1 MGFLKELE
9 MKRFSIAIPEDLNDL
24 LCNHLIREDKEED
37 LIFALW
43 NESIGSYR
51 ETALISELV
60 FPEEG
65 DRQRHGNVSFNPQY
79 IKRVCRIA
87 AQKNTGIV
95 FIHSHPFPGWQNMSN
110 DDVIAEKERLSETV
124 EVLTGYPLVGMTVG
138 SDRTWSGRR
147 WMYNENT
154 NEYDIQW
161 AENVRIVGR
170 NLMIDYTDFLVPSPK
185 FSKQFR
191 RTRAVWGKINHEKL
205 AKMRIGIVGLGSVGS
220 MVAEGLARM
229 GMEKFVLID
238 FDKIEEHNL
247 DRLVGST
254 KKDIGKYKVDI
265 ADRQINSVGTSAKVD
280 INKSNKSLYEEE
292 AYRLA
297 IDCDILFSCV
307 DRPRARYILN
317 HIAYSHLIPVIDG
330 GIQVR
335 FEGDEINGFNFSG
348 ADWQLQTISPNK
360 PCLQCLEVYNT
371 SDVSLE
377 MDGMLDDASY
387 IKGLPKDE
395 YKKKNNE
402 NIFPFSSNL
411 ASLEIFQLVAFAI
424 GAGGVYDFGV
434 QRFRYN
440 PGMISQYYDRECKKG
455 CDFVKSIATGDK
467 YVKVFD

>member
-1 MGFLKELE
+1 MECLKELN
-9 MKRFSIAIPEDLNDL
+9 MKRFSIAIPENLNEE
-24 LCNHLIREDKEED
+24 LCNHLIRNDKEED

-43 NESIGSYR
+43 NESIGFSR
-51 ETALISELV
+51 DTALICELIY
-60 FPEEG
+60 PEKG

-87 AQKNTGIV
+87 AQKNMGIV

-110 DDVIAEKERLSETV
+110 DDVIAEKVRLSDTV
-124 EVLTGYPLVGMTVG
+124 EVLTGYPLIGMTVG
-138 SDRTWSGRR
+138 SDKTWSGRR
-147 WMYNENT
+147 WIYNENT

-161 AENVRIVGR
+161 AENVRSVGE
-170 NLMIDYTDFLVPSPK
+170 NLKIDFTDFLVPSPK

-191 RTRAVWGKINHEKL
+191 RTRAVWGKNNHEKL

-229 GMEKFVLID
+229 GMEKFILID

-254 KKDIGKYKVDI
+254 KKDIGKYKVDV
-265 ADRQINSVGTSAKVD
+265 ANRQINSVGTSANID
-280 INKSNKSLYEEE
+280 IKKSNKSLYEEE

-335 FEGDEINGFNFSG
+335 FDGDEINGYAFSG

-377 MDGMLDDASY
+377 MDGMLDDPSY
-387 IKGLPKDE
+387 IKGLPKDD

-402 NIFPFSSNL
+402 NIFPFSSHL
-411 ASLEIFQLVAFAI
+411 ASLEIFQLIAFAT
-424 GAGGVYDFGV
+424 GAGDLSDFGV

-440 PGMISQYYDRECKKG
+440 PGIISQYYDKKCKHG
-455 CDFVKSIATGDK
+455 CDFVKSIATGDR
-467 YVKVFD
+467 YIQVFN

>member
-1 MGFLKELE
+1 MEYLKELDL
-9 MKRFSIAIPEDLNDL
+9 KKFSIAIPENLNND
-24 LCNHLIREDKEED
+24 LCNHLIREDKDED

-43 NESIGSYR
+43 NKSVGLKR
-51 ETALISELV
+51 DTALIYELIYPV
-60 FPEEG
+60 KD

-79 IKRVCRIA
+79 IKRVCREA
-87 AQKNTGIV
+87 AAKNCGIV

-110 DDVIAEKERLSETV
+110 DDIIAEKERLSDTV
-124 EVLTGYPLVGMTVG
+124 EVLTGYPLVGMTLG
-138 SDRTWSGRR
+138 SDKTWSGRR
-147 WMYNENT
+147 WVFNENT

-161 AENVRIVGR
+161 ADNVRSVGG
-170 NLMIDYTDFLVPSPK
+170 NLRIDYTDFLVPPPK
-185 FSKQFR
+185 FNKQFK
-191 RTRAVWGKINHEKL
+191 RTRAVWGKVNHEKL

-229 GMEKFVLID
+229 GMEKFILID
-238 FDKIEEHNL
+238 FDKIETHNL

-254 KKDIGKYKVDI
+254 KNDIGQYKVDI
-265 ADRQINSVGTSAKVD
+265 AKRQINNVGTSANIDVEISD
-280 INKSNKSLYEEE
+280 KSLYVEE

-297 IDCDILFSCV
+297 IDCDVLFSCV

-335 FEGDEINGFNFSG
+335 FDGDEINGYDFSG

-377 MDGMLDDASY
+377 MDGLLDDVSY

-411 ASLEIFQLVAFAI
+411 ASLEIFQLIAFAT
-424 GAGGVYDFGV
+424 GAGEIYNFGV

-440 PGMISQYYDRECKKG
+440 PGIISQYYDRECKPG

-467 YVKVFD
+467 YIKVFN

>member
-1 MGFLKELE
+1 
-9 MKRFSIAIPEDLNDL
+9 MKKFSIAIPENLNIQ
-24 LCNHLIREDKEED
+24 LCNHLVRDDKEED

-43 NESIGSYR
+43 NESVGLKR
-51 ETALISELV
+51 DTALICELI
-60 FPEEG
+60 FPERG

-79 IKRVCRIA
+79 IKRVCKEA
-87 AQKNTGIV
+87 ATKECGII

-110 DDVIAEKERLSETV
+110 DDIIAEKEKLSDTV

-138 SDRTWSGRR
+138 SDKTWSGRR
-147 WMYNENT
+147 WLFNENT
-154 NEYDIQW
+154 NEYEIQW
-161 AENVRIVGR
+161 AENVRSVGG
-170 NLMIDYTDFLVPSPK
+170 NLKIDYAHFLVPSPK
-185 FSKQFR
+185 FNKQFK
-191 RTRAVWGKINHEKL
+191 RTRAVWGQVNHEKL

-238 FDKIEEHNL
+238 FDTIEIHNL

-254 KKDIGKYKVDI
+254 KKDIGLYKVDI
-265 ADRQINSVGTSAKVD
+265 AKRQINSVGTSANID
-280 INKSNKSLYEEE
+280 INISNNSLYIEE
-292 AYRLA
+292 AYKSA
-297 IDCDILFSCV
+297 IDCDIIFSCV

-335 FEGDEINGFNFSG
+335 FEGNDTNGYEFSG

-360 PCLQCLEVYNT
+360 PCLQCLEVYST

-377 MDGMLDDASY
+377 IDGMLDDVSY
-387 IKGLPKDE
+387 IKGLPKDL
-395 YKKKNNE
+395 YKRKNNE

-411 ASLEIFQLVAFAI
+411 ASLEIFQLIAFAT
-424 GAGGVYDFGV
+424 GAGDISNFGV

-440 PGMISQYYDRECKKG
+440 PGIISQYFDRECKSG
-455 CDFVKSIATGDK
+455 CDFVKSIATGDR
-467 YVKVFD
+467 YIKVYD